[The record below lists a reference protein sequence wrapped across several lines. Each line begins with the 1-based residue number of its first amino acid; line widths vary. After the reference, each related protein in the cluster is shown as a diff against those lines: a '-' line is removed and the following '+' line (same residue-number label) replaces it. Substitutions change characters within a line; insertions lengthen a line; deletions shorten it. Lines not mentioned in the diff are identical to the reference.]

1 MYTEEPRR
9 EINWGNFIKKGLV
22 ALFILILIFLL
33 IWSFTRKESHGV
45 DVDYN
50 NNNNNQNI
58 NSNLDDA
65 KTYSEI
71 FISNYR
77 YLHDT
82 AKEYFLISELPSNG
96 KTIKY
101 TLQELINKGLII
113 PFSYTNGKSCDTEA
127 SYVTVKN
134 VDGKYTYTVTLVCG
148 TEVATTTEEL
158 GCNQLC
164 NGKSCDNNNT
174 PSKDDTKKPEE
185 TVKEYEYQYK
195 QAYKANESTYTCPSG
210 YTKVGNSSSTKCVK
224 SSKDVKKADVTVK
237 YYCPEGY
244 THTSGSDANMVCS
257 KGKNETTKPTEKVTY
272 TCKTGYTLKG
282 NECYKTTNAT
292 TNVIYSCPTGYKKNG
307 NICTKE
313 SVDTIVAN
321 VDYTYTC
328 PSGYTKKGTKCT
340 KYVSGTTVSPIK
352 STTSYCSTGTKEG
365 SSCVYYYYSKTYTSK
380 NSCTYIGTVTNYCEN
395 GSCNKLRYKYKCTTG
410 ISSKNT
416 YSCPS
421 GSTHVSGSGANM
433 VCKTSGGNQTISAT
447 ENPNYSCPSDYEL
460 NGTNCTKTETLE
472 ESVTKSCPTGY
483 IMNGNKC
490 VKTTNDKISATKSVK
505 YTCPSGSTHVSGSD
519 ANMVCKV
526 SEASNR
532 GPIKNTTY
540 TCPSGYEKVGSG
552 SDSQCVKKS
561 SESISATKATKS
573 VTKYKYK
580 WSKETSLK
588 GWTRTG
594 KSRLVKASAK

>member
-45 DVDYN
+45 DVDY

-164 NGKSCDNNNT
+164 NGKPCDNNNT

-210 YTKVGNSSSTKCVK
+210 YTKVGSGSSTKCVK
-224 SSKDVKKADVTVK
+224 SSSDVKKADVTVK

-292 TNVIYSCPTGYKKNG
+292 TNVTYSCPTGYKKNG

-313 SVDTIVAN
+313 SVDTIIAN

-328 PSGYTKKGTKCT
+328 PSGYTKNGTKCT

-352 STTSYCSTGTKEG
+352 STTSYCSNGTKEG
-365 SSCVYYYYSKTYTSK
+365 NSCVYYYYSKTYTSK

-421 GSTHVSGSGANM
+421 GSTHVSGSG
-433 VCKTSGGNQTISAT
+433 
-447 ENPNYSCPSDYEL
+447 
-460 NGTNCTKTETLE
+460 
-472 ESVTKSCPTGY
+472 
-483 IMNGNKC
+483 
-490 VKTTNDKISATKSVK
+490 
-505 YTCPSGSTHVSGSD
+505 